1 METSIGT
8 YWKTMETS
16 ITRNNRGMVD
26 DMGGTEG
33 GHMLLDRD
41 LGNMVDL
48 VVNLTSN
55 LMDNR
60 GSGNSNRGSMSKS
73 NWGCMGNSK
82 RSSMSNSKRSSSNG
96 RSRSINTSSQTM
108 SKKTMSKETMS
119 IDTTS
124 KNLSISISSGGS

>member
-26 DMGGTEG
+26 DTSGAVGGD
-33 GHMLLDRD
+33 MLLDRD

-48 VVNLTSN
+48 VVNLISN

-73 NWGCMGNSK
+73 NRGSMGNSK
-82 RSSMSNSKRSSSNG
+82 RSSMSNCKRGSMSKSKRSSSNS
-96 RSRSINTSSQTM
+96 RSRSINA
-108 SKKTMSKETMS
+108 
-119 IDTTS
+119 
-124 KNLSISISSGGS
+124 